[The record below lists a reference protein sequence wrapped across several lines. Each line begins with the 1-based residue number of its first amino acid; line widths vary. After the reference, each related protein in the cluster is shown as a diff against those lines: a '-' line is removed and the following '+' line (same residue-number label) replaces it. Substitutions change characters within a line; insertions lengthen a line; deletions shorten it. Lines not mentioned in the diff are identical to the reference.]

1 MATNSSARGRDGGRG
16 IGRDVG
22 RSVGRGIGRDV
33 GHKPIE
39 PNEPN
44 QPIEPNQPKQRPT
57 HPAARLALLI
67 RNYPHRNPV
76 TFAYLLA
83 VCTGL
88 LVLSRL
94 LPGHTADH
102 LKIAISTNPHNLA
115 HRPVLV
121 LLASPLFAATDSG
134 LISHLLIIG
143 GGVGVCMAALE
154 RRFGAVRTMALFLL
168 ANAIA
173 TVVAT
178 SVAAAAIHSG
188 RYPARWW
195 DGYDYGI
202 SYGVLAI
209 AAAVTPLVPKRLR
222 WLWAVAV
229 FAYPFASADWFGL
242 LPNFATIGHETAAA
256 FGLAASFHLVRLSPA
271 RLSPAH
277 PSPAHPSPAHISRR
291 DAA

>member
-1 MATNSSARGRDGGRG
+1 MMRGSSGPVIRPLSRRRGAIRRKGSAKL
-16 IGRDVG
+16 RDVAINSIAG
-22 RSVGRGIGRDV
+22 GLVRVVRVVR
-33 GHKPIE
+33 
-39 PNEPN
+39 
-44 QPIEPNQPKQRPT
+44 
-57 HPAARLALLI
+57 A
-67 RNYPHRNPV
+67 YPRRNPV
-76 TFAYLLA
+76 TFVYLVV
-83 VCTGL
+83 VCLGL
-88 LVLSRL
+88 LVLGRL
-94 LPGHTADH
+94 LPGHTADQ

-115 HRPVLV
+115 HRPVTV

-154 RRFGAVRTMALFLL
+154 RRFGAVRTVTVFLL
-168 ANAIA
+168 ANAVA

-209 AAAVTPLVPKRLR
+209 AAAVTPLVPRRLR
-222 WLWAVAV
+222 WLWAVGV
-229 FAYPFASADWFGL
+229 FAYPFLSAGWFGL

-256 FGLAASFHLVRLSPA
+256 FGLAAGFQLVRF
-271 RLSPAH
+271 
-277 PSPAHPSPAHISRR
+277 SRR
-291 DAA
+291 GAASRPSERVWS